1 MFSAA
6 MARWLQTSMVIG
18 IDPSTP
24 MLTQARQCNTYP
36 CVHYITG
43 DTQALPTRAGLF
55 DLALLSRVI
64 HHVQDRRSCAHWN
77 SGGSCAPT
85 VWW

>member
-1 MFSAA
+1 MGIGPADAADRGTGMFSAA

-36 CVHYITG
+36 GVHYITG
-43 DTQALPTRAGLF
+43 DTQALPIRAGLF
-55 DLALLSRVI
+55 DLALLSL
-64 HHVQDRRSCAHWN
+64 
-77 SGGSCAPT
+77 G
-85 VWW
+85 